1 MQHVV
6 VGVDTGQAAPAALD
20 WAADLAARL
29 DAELDVV
36 HVQPL
41 SPAQIRTIISTVPGR
56 HACERF
62 LRAEEDAETRAAGT
76 LADRTL
82 AATPVRWRF
91 HVRAGDPA
99 TELLAVADSVD
110 AYAIVVGTRHGGVGV
125 ALERLLTGSVSHR
138 TLHRTHRPVL
148 VVPTDVDNQPAR
160 DA

>member
-6 VGVDTGQAAPAALD
+6 VGVDTGEAAPAALGS
-20 WAADLAARL
+20 AADLAARL
-29 DAELDVV
+29 DAELDAV

-41 SPAQIRTIISTVPGR
+41 SPAQIRTMISTVPGR

-62 LRAEEDAETRAAGT
+62 LRAEEDAQTRAART

-82 AATPVRWRF
+82 TAIPVHWRF
-91 HVRAGDPA
+91 HVRAGDPV

-110 AYAIVVGTRHGGVGV
+110 AYAIVIGTRHGGVGV

-138 TLHRTHRPVL
+138 TIHRTRRPVL
-148 VVPTDVDNQPAR
+148 VVPTEVDDRPGR

>member
-6 VGVDTGQAAPAALD
+6 VGVDNGQATPAALG

-29 DAELDVV
+29 GAELDVV

-41 SPAQIRTIISTVPGR
+41 SPAQIRTMVSTVPGR
-56 HACERF
+56 RACERF
-62 LRAEEDAETRAAGT
+62 LRFEEDAESRAAGAV
-76 LADRTL
+76 ADRTL
-82 AATPVRWRF
+82 AAIPVRWRF
-91 HVRAGDPA
+91 HVRAGEPA

-110 AYAIVVGTRHGGVGV
+110 AYAIVLGTRHGGVGV

-138 TLHRTHRPVL
+138 TLHRTRRPVL
-148 VVPTDVDNQPAR
+148 IVPTDVDDQPVR